1 VPKIRF
7 PSRGPAASPG
17 GEAPV
22 VSDVEL
28 VAGLARG
35 EEWAAE
41 LLYDRLQ
48 PVVDRTLRRL
58 LRSGGPD
65 HDDMVQAA
73 FERIIRVLTERKLSE
88 SYDLAAWSSVVATR
102 VALDALRR
110 RTRENRLFSAMGDEP
125 ERPDGNGNL
134 ERHLEARS
142 EIARVQGV
150 IARLR
155 PKYAE
160 ALVLH
165 DVLGHDLSEVA
176 RLVDVSVSAAQS
188 RLVRGRRELVR
199 RIKGKSRHE

>member
-1 VPKIRF
+1 MPKIRF
-7 PSRGPAASPG
+7 PSRGPAVLQSGQKSA
-17 GEAPV
+17 

-35 EEWAAE
+35 EEWAADV
-41 LLYDRLQ
+41 LYDRLQ

-110 RTRENRLFSAMGDEP
+110 RTRENRLFSAMVEEP
-125 ERPDGNGNL
+125 ERPDGNL

-165 DVLGHDLSEVA
+165 DVLGHDLAEVA